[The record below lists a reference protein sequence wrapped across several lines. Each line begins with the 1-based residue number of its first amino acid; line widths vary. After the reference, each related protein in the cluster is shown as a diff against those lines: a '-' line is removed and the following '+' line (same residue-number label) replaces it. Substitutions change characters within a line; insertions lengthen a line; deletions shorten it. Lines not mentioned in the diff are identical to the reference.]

1 MVAWWISVGYELFQN
16 ELGVRILTAILNS
29 FSIYFLWKIL
39 NPVAIKE
46 IKIFWI
52 SVLSVPMIHFFS
64 FITTP
69 DAPLLFFTLLYLWM
83 LQKFI
88 SNQNLM
94 NSFLLGL
101 AMAGLVYSKYHG
113 ILVILFTLIP
123 LLNQFYQNKKLY
135 LAISF
140 GVILYLPHIVWLFE
154 NNFIPLRYHFL
165 ERSSDEH
172 FEFRKLSNYL
182 LIYFLGAAPILSYFI
197 FNSIL
202 KFKSKN
208 LFKKSIWWLA
218 VLPGVFFFFSVF
230 KDNVQPQWLLISFL
244 AMALVTYWHY
254 AGEVSDS
261 KFKVSGFGKTQN
273 SKPETRNSKL
283 TTQNIFFALGLIG
296 IVLILILRILIA
308 VPSLS
313 PFTKNQVFAENAGKF
328 KPENP
333 VFEKYQE
340 ASVYNFFHP
349 TEKAR
354 VHRTL
359 GNRKSQ
365 FDLW

>member
-1 MVAWWISVGYELFQN
+1 IWLFQN
-16 ELGVRILTAILNS
+16 
-29 FSIYFLWKIL
+29 
-39 NPVAIKE
+39 
-46 IKIFWI
+46 
-52 SVLSVPMIHFFS
+52 
-64 FITTP
+64 
-69 DAPLLFFTLLYLWM
+69 D
-83 LQKFI
+83 
-88 SNQNLM
+88 
-94 NSFLLGL
+94 
-101 AMAGLVYSKYHG
+101 
-113 ILVILFTLIP
+113 
-123 LLNQFYQNKKLY
+123 
-135 LAISF
+135 
-140 GVILYLPHIVWLFE
+140 
-154 NNFIPLRYHFL
+154 FIPVRYHFL
-165 ERSSDEH
+165 ERSADEH
-172 FEFRKLSNYL
+172 FEFRKLFNYL
-182 LIYFLGAAPILSYFI
+182 GIYFLGAAPFLSYFI
-197 FNSIL
+197 FKSII
-202 KFKSKN
+202 KFKTEN
-208 LFKKSIWWLA
+208 NFHKSVWWLCI
-218 VLPGVFFFFSVF
+218 LHGVFFFFSVF

-365 FDLW
+365 FDLWNWEEELNGKTITFISPWTKSDHSFKGFKNRAYYLKEIPDFETYHLIEVKTLTKLDASPNEKINLGLKIINHHHREIEIGGNSNLQFTVNYYQDFQYNILYS